1 MAKKRNNKKTTQ
13 DDWIEE
19 LISVSKD
26 AVLGYENYLLD
37 NINYNDLANII
48 TKLRKVL
55 EKNGKFDTLDKDD
68 KEN

>member
-1 MAKKRNNKKTTQ
+1 MVKKRNNKKTTQ
-13 DDWIEE
+13 DDWIKE
-19 LISVSKD
+19 LISISKD
-26 AVLGYENYLLD
+26 VVLGYENYLLD
-37 NINYNDLANII
+37 KINYNDLANII